1 MVKKTRQE
9 LFPTAVTLFDN
20 ILEPEYIDS
29 MLSDILHTSTQ
40 IGRKENWQSNHDPLL
55 HKSPKYKELGKKVLE
70 LSKMYLDDLLFEF
83 EEHYITGMWSNIL
96 KTNETHSP
104 HTHSNNLVSGVF
116 YLQTNEDSPAIT
128 FLDPRPQT
136 SVLQPQ
142 ATKFTRENS
151 TMYYYPAKV
160 NRMILFPSWLEHYVP
175 KNNTSLNR
183 VSIAFNVMLK
193 GQVGRPDNFQSNKF

>member
-20 ILEPEYIDS
+20 VLEPEYIDS

-40 IGRKENWQSNHDPLL
+40 IGRKENWQSNHNPLL

-96 KTNETHSP
+96 KPEEYHSP

-116 YLQTNEDSPAIT
+116 YLQCKDDSPAIT
-128 FLDPRPQT
+128 FIDPRPQ
-136 SVLQPQ
+136 SGVLQPQ
-142 ATKFTRENS
+142 AKEYNVFNS
-151 TMYYYPAKV
+151 TQYYYPAKV
-160 NRMILFPSWLEHYVP
+160 NTTILFPSWLQHYVP
-175 KNNTSLNR
+175 TNTSNKDR
-183 VSIAFNVMLK
+183 ISIAFNVMIK
-193 GQVGRPDNFQSNKF
+193 GIVGSSTEYQSAEF